1 MDIVAGNTALGRIEI
16 ELFYDITPQTCENF
30 RGLCTGEYGDGHV
43 YRKKLTYKGT
53 KIFQVVDGKYMI
65 GGDIVYNSGR
75 GGESIYGEFF
85 KDENFK
91 RRHACGGLLSMNNF
105 GRDKNNSQFIITF
118 KACPQLDDKHVV
130 FGHIVKGME
139 VIKEISKIPTDMN
152 NRPKVKIFVFNC
164 GDYGP
169 IRTNFQGDIF
179 KDTIDEIIRQRK
191 EKEKIKI
198 MGPEEIEKYK
208 KELLLKKEKEE
219 NDEDDFEDEEQ
230 EEEENEKNKLN
241 INGNNLINDISLN
254 KNKDDEEEEE
264 EDDDDNNEEDIKKED
279 NDKEKKSN
287 ESDDNNNKDKDID
300 EEEKIKIK
308 EKKKI
313 KKDKE
318 EKNKLE
324 QKAENKIIDIN
335 LKREYEETLLKIN
348 EAINLNTKEVKL
360 NNYLTSNRSI
370 NNIDNNYVFVNGK
383 RIDSNWLKKTEENK
397 NILMAKG
404 IPEDKKYLLESIN
417 QCEKRKDY
425 LNKKKK
431 RELNGNDL
439 FNSDVY
445 YRAYKKRS
453 KVLPFDKDLYDDEMK
468 NGLSKHKVQNDIKK
482 ELLKNDMQQQI
493 ENRGKFS
500 RRRKIF
506 DEDEV
511 DYINERNQRYNQKLH
526 RFFGKESKE
535 VKNNMER
542 RTAL

>member
-53 KIFQVVDGKYMI
+53 KIFQVIDGKYMI

-105 GRDKNNSQFIITF
+105 GRDKNNSQFIITI

-130 FGHIVKGME
+130 FGHVVKGME

-164 GDYGP
+164 GDFDP

-179 KDTIDEIIRQRK
+179 KETIDQIIKERQ

-198 MGPEEIEKYK
+198 MGPEEIEQYK
-208 KELLLKKEKEE
+208 KELLLKKKQEEKEE
-219 NDEDDFEDEEQ
+219 EYDFKKDEELK
-230 EEEENEKNKLN
+230 EIADKKLD
-241 INGNNLINDISLN
+241 IYGNNLIKGISLN
-254 KNKDDEEEEE
+254 EDEDNEEEEE
-264 EDDDDNNEEDIKKED
+264 ESDDAEDKNESE
-279 NDKEKKSN
+279 DKEKNIKK
-287 ESDDNNNKDKDID
+287 NKNID
-300 EEEKIKIK
+300 E
-308 EKKKI
+308 
-313 KKDKE
+313 
-318 EKNKLE
+318 
-324 QKAENKIIDIN
+324 N
-335 LKREYEETLLKIN
+335 LLKEYENTLLKIN
-348 EAINLNTKEVKL
+348 EAITLNEKEVNL
-360 NNYLTSNRSI
+360 NNYLSSNRSI
-370 NNIDNNYVFVNGK
+370 NNNDNDYVYINGK
-383 RIDSNWLKKTEENK
+383 RTMSNWLKKNEENK

-404 IPEDKKYLLESIN
+404 IPENKKYLLESIN

-439 FNSDVY
+439 FNSDAY

-482 ELLKNDMQQQI
+482 ELLKKDIQQQI
-493 ENRGKFS
+493 ENRSKFS
-500 RRRKIF
+500 RRRKILE
-506 DEDEV
+506 EDEV
-511 DYINERNQRYNQKLH
+511 DYINERNQKYNQKLH

>member
-16 ELFYDITPQTCENF
+16 ELFFDITPQTCENF

-53 KIFQVVDGKYMI
+53 KIFQVIDGKYMI

-105 GRDKNNSQFIITF
+105 GKDKNNSQFIITI

-130 FGHIVKGME
+130 FGHVIKGME
-139 VIKEISKIPTDMN
+139 VIKKISKIPTDMN
-152 NRPKVKIFVFNC
+152 NRPKVKIFIFNC
-164 GDYGP
+164 GDFDP
-169 IRTNFQGDIF
+169 IRANFQGDIF
-179 KDTIDEIIRQRK
+179 KETIDTIIKQRK

-198 MGPEEIEKYK
+198 MGPEEIEQYK

-219 NDEDDFEDEEQ
+219 K
-230 EEEENEKNKLN
+230 EENEYDFKKNENEDKQLN
-241 INGNNLINDISLN
+241 IYGNNLLNDISFN
-254 KNKDDEEEEE
+254 NEEEE
-264 EDDDDNNEEDIKKED
+264 EDENESENENVYKEKIGDNKSEKNENKNLNEKIIKKT
-279 NDKEKKSN
+279 NDKI
-287 ESDDNNNKDKDID
+287 KDK
-300 EEEKIKIK
+300 
-308 EKKKI
+308 
-313 KKDKE
+313 
-318 EKNKLE
+318 N
-324 QKAENKIIDIN
+324 II
-335 LKREYEETLLKIN
+335 REYEETLLKIN
-348 EAINLNTKEVKL
+348 EAINLNEKEVNINNFL
-360 NNYLTSNRSI
+360 NSNRSI
-370 NNIDNNYVFVNGK
+370 NNNESNYIFMNGK
-383 RIDSNWLKKTEENK
+383 KIQSNWAKQNEENK

-404 IPEDKKYLLESIN
+404 IPENKKYLLESIN
-417 QCEKRKDY
+417 QCEKKKNY

-431 RELNGNDL
+431 REIQGNDL
-439 FNSDVY
+439 FNSDAY

-453 KVLPFDKDLYDDEMK
+453 KILPFDKDLYDDEMK
-468 NGLSKHKVQNDIKK
+468 NGLSKNKVQNDIKK

-493 ENRGKFS
+493 ENRSKFS
-500 RRRKIF
+500 RRRKIY

-511 DYINERNQRYNQKLH
+511 DYINERNQKYNQKLH
-526 RFFGKESKE
+526 RYFGKESKE

>member
-53 KIFQVVDGKYMI
+53 KIFQVIDGKYMI

-105 GRDKNNSQFIITF
+105 GRDKNNSQFIITI

-130 FGHIVKGME
+130 FGHVVKGME

-164 GDYGP
+164 GDFDP

-179 KDTIDEIIRQRK
+179 KETIDQIIKERQ

-198 MGPEEIEKYK
+198 MGPEEIEQYK
-208 KELLLKKEKEE
+208 KELLLKKKQEEKEE
-219 NDEDDFEDEEQ
+219 EYDFKKDEELK
-230 EEEENEKNKLN
+230 EIEDKKLD
-241 INGNNLINDISLN
+241 IYGNNLIKGISLN
-254 KNKDDEEEEE
+254 EDEDNEEEEE
-264 EDDDDNNEEDIKKED
+264 ESDDAEDKNESE
-279 NDKEKKSN
+279 DKEKNIKK
-287 ESDDNNNKDKDID
+287 NKNID
-300 EEEKIKIK
+300 E
-308 EKKKI
+308 
-313 KKDKE
+313 
-318 EKNKLE
+318 
-324 QKAENKIIDIN
+324 N
-335 LKREYEETLLKIN
+335 LLKEYENTLLKIN
-348 EAINLNTKEVKL
+348 EAITLNEKEVNL
-360 NNYLTSNRSI
+360 NNYLSSNRSI
-370 NNIDNNYVFVNGK
+370 NNNDNDYVYINGK
-383 RIDSNWLKKTEENK
+383 RTMSNWLKKNEENK

-404 IPEDKKYLLESIN
+404 IPENKKYLLESIN

-439 FNSDVY
+439 FNSDAY

-482 ELLKNDMQQQI
+482 ELLKNDIQQQI
-493 ENRGKFS
+493 ENRSKFS
-500 RRRKIF
+500 RRRKILE
-506 DEDEV
+506 EDEV
-511 DYINERNQRYNQKLH
+511 DYINERNQKYNQKLH

>member
-16 ELFYDITPQTCENF
+16 ELFFDVTPQTCENF

-105 GRDKNNSQFIITF
+105 GRDKNNSQFIITI

-164 GDYGP
+164 GDFDP

-179 KDTIDEIIRQRK
+179 KETIDEIIRQRT

-219 NDEDDFEDEEQ
+219 QEEDDI
-230 EEEENEKNKLN
+230 EENEEEKSGNKLN
-241 INGNNLINDISLN
+241 IHGNDLINDISIN
-254 KNKDDEEEEE
+254 NDDNEEEEEE
-264 EDDDDNNEEDIKKED
+264 EDDDDDKGEEIKK
-279 NDKEKKSN
+279 NK
-287 ESDDNNNKDKDID
+287 SDDEN
-300 EEEKIKIK
+300 EKIDKKNKNKNKID
-308 EKKKI
+308 KKI
-313 KKDKE
+313 ENTKK
-318 EKNKLE
+318 
-324 QKAENKIIDIN
+324 IDNN
-335 LKREYEETLLKIN
+335 LLREYEETLLKIN
-348 EAINLNTKEVKL
+348 EAINLNTKEVNL
-360 NNYLTSNRSI
+360 NNYLTTNRANT
-370 NNIDNNYVFVNGK
+370 NNNDNYIFINGK
-383 RIDSNWLKKTEENK
+383 RTDNNWLKKTEENK

-404 IPEDKKYLLESIN
+404 IPENKKYLLESIN

-439 FNSDVY
+439 FNSDAY

-453 KVLPFDKDLYDDEMK
+453 KVLPFDKDLYDDEME
-468 NGLSKHKVQNDIKK
+468 NGLSKHKIQNDIKK
-482 ELLKNDMQQQI
+482 ELLKNDMKQQI
-493 ENRGKFS
+493 ENRSKFS
-500 RRRKIF
+500 RRRKTLE
-506 DEDEV
+506 EDEV
-511 DYINERNQRYNQKLH
+511 DYINERNQKYNEKLH
-526 RFFGKESKE
+526 RFYGKESKE

>member
-1 MDIVAGNTALGRIEI
+1 MDIVAGNTALGRLEI

-105 GRDKNNSQFIITF
+105 GRDKNNSQFIITI

-130 FGHIVKGME
+130 FGHVVKGME

-164 GDYGP
+164 GDFDP
-169 IRTNFQGDIF
+169 IRVNFQGDIF
-179 KDTIDEIIRQRK
+179 KETIDEIIRQRE

-208 KELLLKKEKEE
+208 KELLIKKEKEE
-219 NDEDDFEDEEQ
+219 KDEFEEDFYNKKEDLD
-230 EEEENEKNKLN
+230 KNKFN
-241 INGNNLINDISLN
+241 IYGNNLIKDISLKEDEN
-254 KNKDDEEEEE
+254 DDENEEEE
-264 EDDDDNNEEDIKKED
+264 EDEEESKSKKEND
-279 NDKEKKSN
+279 NDDKNEDLKKDNDSIHDLVKLGGNKKEKKN
-287 ESDDNNNKDKDID
+287 IDK
-300 EEEKIKIK
+300 
-308 EKKKI
+308 
-313 KKDKE
+313 
-318 EKNKLE
+318 
-324 QKAENKIIDIN
+324 N
-335 LKREYEETLLKIN
+335 LLKEYEETLLKIN
-348 EAINLNTKEVKL
+348 EAINLNTKEVNL

-370 NNIDNNYVFVNGK
+370 NNSDNNYIFVNGK
-383 RIDSNWLKKTEENK
+383 RTDSNWLKKNEENK

-404 IPEDKKYLLESIN
+404 IPENKKYLLESIN
-417 QCEKRKDY
+417 QCEKRKNY

-439 FNSDVY
+439 FNTDVY

-453 KVLPFDKDLYDDEMK
+453 KVLPFDQDLYDDEMK
-468 NGLSKHKVQNDIKK
+468 NGLSKYKVQNDIKK
-482 ELLKNDMQQQI
+482 ELLKNDMKQQI
-493 ENRGKFS
+493 ENRSKFS
-500 RRRKIF
+500 RRRKIYE
-506 DEDEV
+506 EDEV

>member
-53 KIFQVVDGKYMI
+53 KIFQVIDGKYMI

-105 GRDKNNSQFIITF
+105 GRDKNNSQFIITI

-130 FGHIVKGME
+130 FGHVVKGME

-164 GDYGP
+164 GDFDP

-179 KDTIDEIIRQRK
+179 KETIDQIIKERQ

-198 MGPEEIEKYK
+198 MGPEEIEQYK
-208 KELLLKKEKEE
+208 KELLLKKKQEEKEE
-219 NDEDDFEDEEQ
+219 EYDFKKDEELK
-230 EEEENEKNKLN
+230 EIEDKKLD
-241 INGNNLINDISLN
+241 IYGNNLIKGISLN
-254 KNKDDEEEEE
+254 EDEDNEEEEE
-264 EDDDDNNEEDIKKED
+264 ESDDAEDKNESE
-279 NDKEKKSN
+279 DKEKNIKK
-287 ESDDNNNKDKDID
+287 NKNID
-300 EEEKIKIK
+300 E
-308 EKKKI
+308 
-313 KKDKE
+313 
-318 EKNKLE
+318 
-324 QKAENKIIDIN
+324 N
-335 LKREYEETLLKIN
+335 LLKEYENTLLKIN
-348 EAINLNTKEVKL
+348 EAITLNEKEVNL
-360 NNYLTSNRSI
+360 NNYLSSNRSI
-370 NNIDNNYVFVNGK
+370 NNNDNDYVYINGK
-383 RIDSNWLKKTEENK
+383 RTMSNWLKKNEENK

-404 IPEDKKYLLESIN
+404 IPENKKYLLESIN

-439 FNSDVY
+439 FNSDAY

-482 ELLKNDMQQQI
+482 ELLKKDIQQQI
-493 ENRGKFS
+493 ENRSKFS
-500 RRRKIF
+500 RRRKILE
-506 DEDEV
+506 EDEV
-511 DYINERNQRYNQKLH
+511 DYINERNQKYNQKLH